1 VDLQL
6 HNSKET
12 IAVSDAVFGLE
23 YKENL
28 IHQLVTAYMAA
39 GRAGTSA
46 QKNRSAV
53 RGGGAKPWAQKGSGR
68 ARAGTSRGPLWRSGG
83 ATFAAQPRD
92 YTQKV
97 NRKMYRAG
105 IRSMLSEL
113 NRQQRL
119 LVVEDIT
126 VDAPKTKQ
134 MAAKLAE
141 LNVSR
146 TLIITETGD
155 ESLYLSARNLANL
168 EITDVAGMNP
178 VNLARYDHV
187 VATVGA
193 IRAIE
198 EALGSETSEESK

>member
-23 YKENL
+23 YKESL

-39 GRAGTSA
+39 GRAGTVA

-53 RGGGAKPWAQKGSGR
+53 RGGGAKPWNQKGSGR
-68 ARAGTSRGPLWRSGG
+68 ARAGTSRSPLWRSGG
-83 ATFAAQPRD
+83 ITFAAQPRD
-92 YTQKV
+92 YTQKL
-97 NRKMYRAG
+97 NKKMYRTG

-119 LVVEDIT
+119 IVVEDIT

-134 MAAKLAE
+134 MAAKLAD
-141 LNVSR
+141 LGVSK
-146 TLIITETGD
+146 TLIVTETGD
-155 ESLYLSARNLANL
+155 ESLYLSARNLPYV
-168 EITDVAGMNP
+168 EVTDAAGMNP

-187 VATVGA
+187 VVTVGA
-193 IRAIE
+193 VRAIE
-198 EALGSETSEESK
+198 ESLGENK

>member
-12 IAVSDAVFGLE
+12 ITVSDAVFGLE
-23 YKENL
+23 YKESL

-39 GRAGTSA
+39 GRAGTVA

-53 RGGGAKPWAQKGSGR
+53 RGGGAKPWNQKGSGR
-68 ARAGTSRGPLWRSGG
+68 ARAGTSRSPLWRSGG
-83 ATFAAQPRD
+83 ITFAAQPRD
-92 YTQKV
+92 YTQKL
-97 NRKMYRAG
+97 NKKMYRTG

-119 LVVEDIT
+119 IVVEDIT

-134 MAAKLAE
+134 MAAKLAD
-141 LNVSR
+141 LGVSK
-146 TLIITETGD
+146 TLIVTETGD
-155 ESLYLSARNLANL
+155 ESLYLSARNLPYV
-168 EITDVAGMNP
+168 EVTDVAGMNP

-187 VATVGA
+187 VVTVGA
-193 IRAIE
+193 VRAIE
-198 EALGSETSEESK
+198 ESLGENK